1 MSVDEWANIPDV
13 GDARNRKQRTVGNR
27 EKFTPMS
34 DSMLARNFGGESI
47 SSIDPSSSMASPL
60 PGTAT
65 GLLTPSGDL
74 DLRKI
79 SQARNTLMD
88 LKLKQTS
95 DSVSGQ
101 TVVDPKGKLIK
112 FSTNQSL
119 GDHWDKFYNLPEDYV
134 CLFYLIPIVFVDQHN
149 CSYFNLRS
157 RS

>member
-1 MSVDEWANIPDV
+1 
-13 GDARNRKQRTVGNR
+13 
-27 EKFTPMS
+27 MS
-34 DSMLARNFGGESI
+34 DSILARNLGGETI
-47 SSIDPSSSMASPL
+47 ASIDPSSSMASPL

-101 TVVDPKGKLIK
+101 TVVDPKGKHC
-112 FSTNQSL
+112 SL
-119 GDHWDKFYNLPEDYV
+119 LME
-134 CLFYLIPIVFVDQHN
+134 L
-149 CSYFNLRS
+149 
-157 RS
+157 